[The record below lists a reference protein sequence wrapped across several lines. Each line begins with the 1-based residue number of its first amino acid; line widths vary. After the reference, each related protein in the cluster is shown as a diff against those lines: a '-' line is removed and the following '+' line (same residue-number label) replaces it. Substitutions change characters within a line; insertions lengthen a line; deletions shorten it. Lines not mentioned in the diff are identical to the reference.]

1 MTQDSIEKFQQAI
14 GVSFHNIDLL
24 KEALTHR
31 SYLNEHPSWPLPHN
45 ERLEFLGDAVLEL
58 IVTRALFDAYPTFEE
73 GKLTG
78 VRAALVNSQMLALV
92 ADDIGLGD
100 YILMSRGEAKEKG
113 KARESLLAD
122 AFEAFLGSLY
132 LDGGY
137 DVAREFVEKHVLTHT
152 KEVLQN
158 NLYKDAKSAFQEYT
172 QEKFKVTPT
181 YKILKEVGP
190 DHSKEFYVG
199 VFVDKKQIATGQGM
213 SKQEAEQE
221 AAKNGL
227 YVFEKTGN

>member
-1 MTQDSIEKFQQAI
+1 MTPYHLEKFQQSI
-14 GVSFHNIDLL
+14 DVSFHNSDLL

-31 SYLNEHPSWPLPHN
+31 SYLNEHPSWSLPHN

-78 VRAALVNSQMLALV
+78 VRAALVNCQMLFSV
-92 ADDIGLGD
+92 ANSIGLGD
-100 YILMSRGEAKEKG
+100 FILMSRGEAKEGG

-122 AFEAFLGSLY
+122 AFEALLGAIY

-137 DVAREFVEKHVLTHT
+137 DAARLFVERHVLPNT
-152 KEVLQN
+152 KDILQN
-158 NLYKDAKSAFQEYT
+158 NLYKDAKSAFQEYV

-181 YKILKEVGP
+181 YKILKEIGP
-190 DHSKEFYVG
+190 DHSKEFHVG
-199 VFVDKKQIATGQGM
+199 VFIDKKQIATGQGM